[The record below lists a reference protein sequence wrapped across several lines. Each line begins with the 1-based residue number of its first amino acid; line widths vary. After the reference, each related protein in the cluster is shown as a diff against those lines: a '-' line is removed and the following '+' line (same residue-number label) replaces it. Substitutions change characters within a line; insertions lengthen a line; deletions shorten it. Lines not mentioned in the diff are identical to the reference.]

1 MAVPNNLLGY
11 RGDPKWRD
19 MSDYL
24 VHFTNRD
31 ALLGILNDLKVEAR
45 KEFGWFR
52 SDTATSAL
60 RMSACFS
67 EIPVDQIDRLAN
79 RRGRYGIGFKR
90 SFVQAAGGGR
100 VWYAEEPQRTLTFD
114 AFNYFWRTD
123 PTRSNPLWKLTP
135 FIDDVTAGYDFTW
148 EREWR
153 VPGGLPFALEDVAFL
168 IRPGNTGASDVFEH
182 PAPGIPLLSSEA
194 VEFWD
199 EAFHALGGPEDRY
212 VDKFLQHFSDPINH
226 LSWDS
231 EEQDYFWIVEEYS
244 SDSAVDWL
252 FNDLDDEATESLVN
266 RLDDIS
272 MHWVRLE
279 ELEEAAQ

>member
-1 MAVPNNLLGY
+1 MITV
-11 RGDPKWRD
+11 
-19 MSDYL
+19 
-24 VHFTNRD
+24 T
-31 ALLGILNDLKVEAR
+31 EAR

-153 VPGGLPFALEDVAFL
+153 VPVRHGGRME
-168 IRPGNTGASDVFEH
+168 
-182 PAPGIPLLSSEA
+182 
-194 VEFWD
+194 
-199 EAFHALGGPEDRY
+199 PEGL
-212 VDKFLQHFSDPINH
+212 VDLAGTWQIG
-226 LSWDS
+226 
-231 EEQDYFWIVEEYS
+231 ETR
-244 SDSAVDWL
+244 A
-252 FNDLDDEATESLVN
+252 
-266 RLDDIS
+266 
-272 MHWVRLE
+272 
-279 ELEEAAQ
+279 